1 MAVADANLVLRLST
15 GNATG
20 NGNTAASTPGASLGG
35 DVSTTIL
42 TNNSLHNLFDAIS
55 GDENVALVPEYRL
68 LFVHNNHATDTA
80 GPNGK
85 LWLFTNTAAG
95 AAAITFALDTTGQTA
110 LASAAAQ
117 SKIIA
122 NETTAPAPAETYSS
136 AITKAAGLAIA
147 NLPAGFV
154 LPVWIKRTPANG
166 GARSSVNCAL
176 RAEWDVL

>member
-20 NGNTAASTPGASLGG
+20 NGNTAASTPNASLGG

-42 TNNSLHNLFDAIS
+42 TNNSLHNLFDAVS

-68 LFVHNNHATDTA
+68 LFIHNNHATDVA

-85 LWLFTNTAAG
+85 LWLFTNTVAG
-95 AAAITFALDTTGQTA
+95 ASTISIALDSTGQTA
-110 LASAAAQ
+110 LASAAVQ

-122 NETTAPAPAETYSS
+122 NETTAPSPAETWSS
-136 AITKAAGLAIA
+136 PLTKAAGISLA
-147 NLPAGFV
+147 NLAAGFV
-154 LPVWIKRTPANG
+154 LPVWIRRTPSNG
-166 GARSSVNCAL
+166 GSRSNVTVAL